1 MGDLGHA
8 SLTIVRP
15 CGGAIR
21 SNGAKLGDLPPDRSG
36 SGAEEY
42 RSPTPSASLCDRKPS
57 LTSQP
62 PAPPASPASPPPKFH
77 AGGLVNAAVVLG
89 LLYLGREVLVP
100 ITLAVIL
107 SLLIAPLVR
116 KLRRFARSQVTAV
129 LGAVCVLTIL
139 VCGLGTIIV
148 SQVVAMAEGLPQ
160 YESTI
165 RDKLQTV
172 QSVTLGRVMQGEA
185 GRMMSRLGQDATTAA
200 VPERGTLQGAP
211 LTASG
216 AVPVEVRPRPQT
228 PVEVISHLF
237 SSIWGPL
244 GRVSIVLI
252 VMVFVLLEHESL
264 RDRFIRLLGGSDLR
278 RTTQA
283 FNDAG
288 ERLSRFF
295 VSQLAV
301 NVGVGVVIWL
311 GLMLVGLPHAL
322 LWAVLTALLRF
333 VPYVGVFIAA
343 GSAALMSA
351 AVDPGWTLTLEVLGL
366 FAAVELVSSQVVE
379 PQLYGHSTG
388 LSPLSVVVAAIFWSW
403 IGGPRP
409 AGVHAADAVPGG
421 GRPPHQGARLP
432 GRAAGR
438 HAGAV
443 HVGALL
449 PARDV
454 RRRGG
459 DRGGRAH
466 LPQAQVLRAL
476 LRQDPA
482 AGAATGRRRP
492 RQAQHHAA
500 AAGDGQ
506 EHRRAR
512 HRGAGH
518 RRLPALVPQPARLG
532 ADETSIGV
540 HLRRQREIAFG
551 QHQGPLA
558 VAPGSVALCL
568 GLGSMRDDLVT
579 ELLVRILRAQD
590 MDARHLSLD
599 DLGQGPPPGAS
610 ADGVAMLFIVTAARP
625 RSGRAGRHPAGVARA
640 LRRRGVRGPAARG
653 RVPGGR
659 RARWISSCIR
669 SRRRPPG
676 RGALREA
683 GEGLVPTSVKHCT
696 RTAGPPGTGRAR
708 AGRAKAPLN
717 CRRRVIARCPPPPNR
732 RY

>member
-1 MGDLGHA
+1 
-8 SLTIVRP
+8 
-15 CGGAIR
+15 
-21 SNGAKLGDLPPDRSG
+21 
-36 SGAEEY
+36 
-42 RSPTPSASLCDRKPS
+42 

-62 PAPPASPASPPPKFH
+62 PAPPASSPKFH
-77 AGGLVNAAVVLG
+77 AGGLVNGAVVLG
-89 LLYLGREVLVP
+89 LLYFGREVLVP

-116 KLRRFARSQVTAV
+116 KLRRHVRSQVTAV
-129 LGAVCVLTIL
+129 LGAVFALTIL
-139 VCGLGTIIV
+139 VCGLGTVIV

-185 GRMMSRLGQDATTAA
+185 GRMMSRLGQDAA
-200 VPERGTLQGAP
+200 VAPTSERATLQGAP

-244 GRVSIVLI
+244 GRASIVLI

-301 NVGVGVVIWL
+301 NVGVGVAIWL

-343 GSAALMSA
+343 GSAGLMSA

-366 FAAVELVSSQVVE
+366 FAAVELLSSQVVE

-403 IGGPRP
+403 IWGPIGLLVSTP
-409 AGVHAADAVPGG
+409 LTLCLVV
-421 GRPPHQGARLP
+421 
-432 GRAAGR
+432 AGR
-438 HAGAV
+438 HLKALAFLDVLLGDTPALSMSERFYQRAMSGDHEEIVAAAHTYLKRKSFARYCDKILMPALKLAGADLGKHSITPQQQATV
-443 HVGALL
+443 KSTIARVIEALGTDGCR
-449 PARDV
+449 PTWRN
-454 RRRGG
+454 RRGS
-459 DRGGRAH
+459 
-466 LPQAQVLRAL
+466 VL
-476 LRQDPA
+476 D
-482 AGAATGRRRP
+482 
-492 RQAQHHAA
+492 
-500 AAGDGQ
+500 D
-506 EHRRAR
+506 
-512 HRGAGH
+512 
-518 RRLPALVPQPARLG
+518 
-532 ADETSIGV
+532 TSIGV
-540 HLRRQREIAFG
+540 HLRQQRENVSG
-551 QHQGPLA
+551 HWQGPL
-558 VAPGSVALCL
+558 VVPPGSVALCL

-579 ELLVRILRAQD
+579 ELLVRILRTQD
-590 MDARHLSLD
+590 IDARHLSLD
-599 DLGQGPPPGAS
+599 DLANGPPPGAS
-610 ADGVAMLFIVTAARP
+610 VDAVAMLFVVTAAPADEWERVADTLP
-625 RSGRAGRHPAGVARA
+625 RLRERFSDAVFVGLLPEGEFAPADEALDLVVRSFEEAAAEAAARYSKT
-640 LRRRGVRGPAARG
+640 PAA
-653 RVPGGR
+653 
-659 RARWISSCIR
+659 
-669 SRRRPPG
+669 
-676 RGALREA
+676 
-683 GEGLVPTSVKHCT
+683 
-696 RTAGPPGTGRAR
+696 
-708 AGRAKAPLN
+708 
-717 CRRRVIARCPPPPNR
+717 
-732 RY
+732 